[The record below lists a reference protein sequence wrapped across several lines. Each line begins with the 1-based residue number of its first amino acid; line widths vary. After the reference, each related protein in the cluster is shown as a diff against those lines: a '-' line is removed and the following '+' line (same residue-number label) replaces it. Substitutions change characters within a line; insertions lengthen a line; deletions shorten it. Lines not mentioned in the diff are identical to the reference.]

1 MLPGEEPLRAAVLR
15 KTSGLGEWTA
25 RWPCVPVQADPS
37 VEHTWEVFAKWD
49 WGPWGCSWSH
59 PTPVCPRA
67 ARMGFL
73 WFVSGF
79 LPGGQGGPPRCFPT
93 AGPSRARLTETRR
106 FSESPGTR
114 ARPTGSL
121 PRGTGQWPQTCPHQ
135 CLTLPHVWPE
145 LMPRETIVPTSFSMT
160 RTVPEGRQQQA
171 SVPLPAGAHIPSAL
185 CVPHVSS
192 VQAETLD
199 PRLWSVWTSG

>member
-1 MLPGEEPLRAAVLR
+1 MALCPCPGRSKCRTYLGSVCQVGLGAMGVFMEPSYSCLSSSCPNGFPLVCFWVPAWRSGRAAPLLPHGR
-15 KTSGLGEWTA
+15 SQQG
-25 RWPCVPVQADPS
+25 QA
-37 VEHTWEVFAKWD
+37 HA
-49 WGPWGCSWSH
+49 
-59 PTPVCPRA
+59 
-67 ARMGFL
+67 
-73 WFVSGF
+73 
-79 LPGGQGGPPRCFPT
+79 
-93 AGPSRARLTETRR
+93 ETRR